1 MQLANTATAI
11 AIDDEPLV
19 YFVYHDWMEGDDIP
33 WDVTLVRVDS
43 SVRATKDRKFYQ
55 RHRLVIVILNDR
67 LEEIGGEVFYWCSRL
82 QCIQIHSYVKR
93 IKDYA
98 YHSCLGFDSHSRG
111 WAEGDWRVG
120 I

>member
-1 MQLANTATAI
+1 MELSEAASAI
-11 AIDDEPLV
+11 ALGARLEV

-67 LEEIGGEVFYWCSRL
+67 LEEMGG
-82 QCIQIHSYVKR
+82 
-93 IKDYA
+93 
-98 YHSCLGFDSHSRG
+98 G
-111 WAEGDWRVG
+111 G
-120 I
+120 ILLVLKATMYTDTQLRQED